1 MASTK
6 ISAMSAATTPN
17 YNAVIPVVQSADNFT
32 LTKKQ
37 VQANQPN
44 QTAFTG
50 TSLTFDCAV
59 NDVFRVSG
67 QDTRTWQFGFS
78 NVQNGKTYHMI
89 VSVPLITSWAGAW
102 LIPGTNANWYS
113 GGSGGGGSFPELTE
127 DAAWLLVFIGVGDQ
141 ACLQSYSRLASMPPN
156 V

>member
-6 ISAMSAATTPN
+6 ISAMSAATTPS
-17 YNAVIPVVQSADNFT
+17 YTAPIPVVQSGNNFT
-32 LTKKQ
+32 LTKRQ

-50 TSLTFDCAV
+50 TSLTFDCSV
-59 NDVFRVSG
+59 NDVFRVTG
-67 QDTRTWQFGFS
+67 QNTRTWQFGFS

-89 VSVPLITSWAGAW
+89 VDVPEISSWAGAY
-102 LIPGTNANWYS
+102 LIPGANANWYS
-113 GGSGGGGSFPELTE
+113 AGGGGGGSLPELT
-127 DAAWLLVFIGVGDQ
+127 DNAQWLLVFVGVGNV
-141 ACLQSYSRLASMPPN
+141 ACLQSYSRLASMPAN

>member
-6 ISAMSAATTPN
+6 ISAMSAATTPD
-17 YNAVIPVVQSADNFT
+17 YNAPIPVVQSGNNFT

-50 TSLTFDCAV
+50 SSLTFNCAT
-59 NDVFRVSG
+59 NDVFRVTG
-67 QDTRTWQFGFS
+67 QDARTYTWGFS
-78 NVQNGKTYHMI
+78 NVQNGKTYHI
-89 VSVPLITSWAGAW
+89 IASIPNITSWSSI
-102 LIPGTNANWYS
+102 LLSPGTNANWSATTDGQIESNSSYL
-113 GGSGGGGSFPELTE
+113 F
-127 DAAWLLVFIGVGDQ
+127 VFVAIGNVV
-141 ACLQSYSRLASMPPN
+141 CLQSYTKLASMPAN